1 MELKK
6 LKKLN
11 GVKSKN
17 KRLGRGYGSGKG
29 GHTVG
34 KGTKGQKSRQGNSI
48 PYGFEGGQVTLFKK
62 LPKMGGFTNP
72 TRKQIR
78 GVNLIAF
85 NVFNDGD
92 VVTPQMLV
100 EKGILRSVPKHGV
113 KVLGVGALTKK
124 IELKGFIFSQTAKD
138 KIEK

>member
-11 GVKSKN
+11 GTKSKN

-48 PYGFEGGQVTLFKK
+48 PYGFEGGQVQLFKK
-62 LPKMGGFTNP
+62 LPKMGGFNNP
-72 TRKQIR
+72 TKRQIR
-78 GVNLIAF
+78 GVNLAAF

-100 EKGILRSVPKHGV
+100 EKGILRSIPKHGV
-113 KVLGVGALTKK
+113 KVLGLGTLTKK
-124 IELKGFIFSQTAKD
+124 IELQGFLFSQTAKD